1 MMSMLEA
8 LGADQQEFQD
18 AFPRLHGEEK
28 GPENR
33 MVWNKLK
40 FIVARSGE
48 LLLKLLRAI
57 KHV

>member
-8 LGADQQEFQD
+8 LGADQKKFQD
-18 AFPRLHGEEK
+18 ALPRLHGEKK
-28 GPENR
+28 GPER
-33 MVWNKLK
+33 TEWNKLR

-48 LLLKLLRAI
+48 LPLKLLRAI